1 MRMKRYELRTG
12 LCCKTTVMGNS
23 CVSLTTGLTLVKML
37 IINVRMS
44 ELECWK
50 CFKDV
55 DLTEKLDYLSGVALL
70 GFSLILAVLRV
81 FNVRDEA
88 ARVMVSAPL
97 VAFVTTHILYL
108 NCYQLDYVKMMY
120 DCCGS
125 LDFMNV
131 SKWSG
136 VERLILLDHIAGL
149 NMKVCLAM
157 GMLQLILWAVWAG
170 VTCHPSRWKLWVVV
184 IGGGLASL
192 LEIYDFPP
200 YMGFVDAHALWHGTT
215 IPSTHLWWSF
225 VRGDSEFRTTTLI
238 KKAK

>member
-1 MRMKRYELRTG
+1 MMLKCKDYWSN
-12 LCCKTTVMGNS
+12 LCMNEK
-23 CVSLTTGLTLVKML
+23 KKKY
-37 IINVRMS
+37 VRR
-44 ELECWK
+44 LNFFC
-50 CFKDV
+50 
-55 DLTEKLDYLSGVALL
+55 LALCH
-70 GFSLILAVLRV
+70 F
-81 FNVRDEA
+81 FE
-88 ARVMVSAPL
+88 
-97 VAFVTTHILYL
+97 
-108 NCYQLDYVKMMY
+108 VKMMY

>member
-1 MRMKRYELRTG
+1 
-12 LCCKTTVMGNS
+12 
-23 CVSLTTGLTLVKML
+23 
-37 IINVRMS
+37 
-44 ELECWK
+44 
-50 CFKDV
+50 
-55 DLTEKLDYLSGVALL
+55 
-70 GFSLILAVLRV
+70 
-81 FNVRDEA
+81 
-88 ARVMVSAPL
+88 
-97 VAFVTTHILYL
+97 
-108 NCYQLDYVKMMY
+108 MMY